1 VKLTAQELEIVEQE
15 RVRFFC
21 YVDKIIKELRA
32 LESSNSPVERFHVAA
47 ELRMSLSAEL
57 SRVRHA
63 AAWEVSRGLRGAE
76 RGAELLG
83 CGPANIRRMVGAY
96 LSVLRAHHDGNPP
109 VLDSQTM
116 AK

>member
-1 VKLTAQELEIVEQE
+1 MKFTTQDFEIIEQE
-15 RVRFFC
+15 RIRFSC
-21 YVDKIIKELRA
+21 YVDEIIKELRV
-32 LESSNSPVERFHVAA
+32 LELSNSPVERFHVAA
-47 ELRMSLSAEL
+47 ELRTSLSAEL

-63 AAWEVSRGLRGAE
+63 AAWEVSRGLHGAE

-96 LSVLRAHHDGNPP
+96 LSVLRAHHDGNLS

-116 AK
+116 VK